1 MNSVF
6 PLKRCLFFRIERGQ
20 VMSNQI
26 AGFIGLYGGA
36 LMGLLGL
43 FIGRVKARKERGL
56 DELHDHIWQK
66 SRSIAWYATLISIY
80 ILFSLHLFGFSLTVS
95 SVLGMLMIVHI
106 GTWGIGGAFLSFLLF
121 TETKIKIS
129 DFVVGILIII
139 SSVILFTTL
148 TIVTQ
153 NWLFFLMTIPFSFVG
168 YLFIHQ

>member
-1 MNSVF
+1 
-6 PLKRCLFFRIERGQ
+6 
-20 VMSNQI
+20 MSNQI

-106 GTWGIGGAFLSFLLF
+106 GTWGIGGAILSFLLYK
-121 TETKIKIS
+121 EAELKVS
-129 DFVVGILIII
+129 DFLVGTLIII
-139 SSVILFTTL
+139 GSSLLFTTV

-153 NWLFFLMTIPFSFVG
+153 NWLLLLMIIPFSFVG
-168 YLFIHQ
+168 YLFIHQSKKVSE